1 MPDIVLYTTPMC
13 GYCQRAKILLHR
25 KGVEYSE
32 IDLSRE
38 PSRWSEMME
47 RSRRD
52 TVPQIFIGE
61 THVGGYD
68 DMAEL
73 DFDGELDKLLGIA

>member
-13 GYCQRAKILLHR
+13 GYCQRAKSLLHR
-25 KGVEYSE
+25 KGVAYRE

-52 TVPQIFIGE
+52 TVPQIFIDDE
-61 THVGGYD
+61 HVGF
-68 DMAEL
+68 AL
-73 DFDGELDKLLGIA
+73 QLRLHADGGAGGV